1 MNMEDD
7 QKFEI
12 VSHFTEQERL
22 AEDYKKQ
29 TVAFIEEKKTL
40 AAQMG
45 ANDAEIGQLE
55 NLKELFIE
63 GRMTDR
69 EARERA
75 EQILNSKNDY
85 H

>member
-1 MNMEDD
+1 MSVEDD

-12 VSHFTEQERL
+12 ISRFEEQRRL
-22 AEDYKKQ
+22 AAELMKH

-55 NLKELFIE
+55 SLKLSFIE
-63 GRMTDR
+63 GKMTDR
-69 EARERA
+69 EAREKA
-75 EQILNSKNDY
+75 ERILNGKNDY